1 MLTDEAGSSKKICV
15 IIPCYKVKKQLKK
28 VVESCPSYI
37 DKIFVIDDCCPEG
50 SGTFI
55 LQSSS
60 DPRIEV
66 ITHATNLGIGG
77 AMRTGYIAAISQQY
91 DIAVKMDGDGQMDS
105 SRIKE
110 LTLPILAMEA
120 DYTKG
125 NRFFEIEAVQKMPKI
140 RIIGNLG
147 LTFMTKF
154 STGLWHI
161 FDPNNG
167 FTAIRVSTLRK
178 LNLDKIDNRY
188 FFESDMLFRL
198 SLINARVRDISI
210 PAIYGEEESNLRI
223 KRVMFEFPL
232 KHGRNYL
239 KRIAYTYYLRDFNLA
254 SMELPIGL
262 VLSGFGSI
270 LGIYSWING
279 VVTQRPTPTG
289 TLILIA
295 MSFLAGLQ
303 LVLAFLSYD
312 TNNSNK

>member
-1 MLTDEAGSSKKICV
+1 MLKDETGSSKKICV

-28 VVESCPSYI
+28 VVESCPTYI

-50 SGTFI
+50 SGAYI
-55 LQSSS
+55 LQATN
-60 DPRIEV
+60 DERVEV
-66 ITHATNLGIGG
+66 ITHTTNLGVGG
-77 AMRTGYIAAISQQY
+77 AMRTGYVAAMSQQF

-105 SRIKE
+105 NQIE
-110 LTLPILAMEA
+110 DLILPILAMKA

-125 NRFFEIEAVQKMPKI
+125 NRFFEIEAVRQMPKI
-140 RIIGNLG
+140 RVIGNLG

-167 FTAIRVSTLRK
+167 FTAIRTSILKK
-178 LNLDKIDNRY
+178 LNLDKIDDRY

-198 SLINARVRDISI
+198 SLINARVRDVAI
-210 PAIYGEEESNLRI
+210 PAIYGDEKSNLRI
-223 KRVMFEFPL
+223 KRVLFEFPL
-232 KHGRNYL
+232 KHGRNYI
-239 KRIAYTYYLRDFNLA
+239 KRIVYTYYLRDFNLA
-254 SMELPIGL
+254 SVQLPIGIA
-262 VLSGFGSI
+262 LSGFGII

-279 VVTQRPTPTG
+279 IVTERPTPTG

-312 TNNSNK
+312 SSNSNE

>member
-1 MLTDEAGSSKKICV
+1 MLKDEAGAPKKICV

-50 SGTFI
+50 SGAYI
-55 LQSSS
+55 LQVSN
-60 DPRIEV
+60 DERIEV
-66 ITHATNLGIGG
+66 IIHATNLGVGG
-77 AMRTGYIAAISQQY
+77 AMRTGYVAAMSQHF
-91 DIAVKMDGDGQMDS
+91 DIAVKIDGDGQMDS
-105 SRIKE
+105 NQIE
-110 LTLPILAMEA
+110 NLIHPILAMKA

-125 NRFFEIEAVQKMPKI
+125 NRFFEIEAVRQMPKI
-140 RIIGNLG
+140 RVIGNLG

-167 FTAIRVSTLRK
+167 FTAIRGSILK
-178 LNLDKIDNRY
+178 KINLDKIDNRY

-198 SLINARVRDISI
+198 GLINARVRDVPI
-210 PAIYGEEESNLRI
+210 PPIYGEEKSNLKI
-223 KRVMFEFPL
+223 KRVLFEFPL

-239 KRIAYTYYLRDFNLA
+239 KRIMYTYYLRDFNLA
-254 SMELPIGL
+254 SVQLPVGIA
-262 VLSGFGSI
+262 LSGFGTI

-279 VVTQRPTPTG
+279 IVAERPTPTG

-312 TNNSNK
+312 SNNSNA